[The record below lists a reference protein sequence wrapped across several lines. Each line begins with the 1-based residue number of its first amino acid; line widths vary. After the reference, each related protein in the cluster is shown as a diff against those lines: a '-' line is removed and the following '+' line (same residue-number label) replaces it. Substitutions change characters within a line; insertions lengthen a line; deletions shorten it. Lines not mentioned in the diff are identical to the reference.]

1 MQERATRTEGAVM
14 PTGWTTTDIPDQ
26 HGRMA
31 LVTGANTGIGFH
43 QALELARK
51 GAHVLLAA
59 RDPERGG
66 TARSA
71 ILQELPA
78 ANVEL
83 VRLDLA
89 DLESVRHL
97 ADQLL
102 DRDHGLD
109 PLINPAGGRAGRQ
122 RSGARGGG
130 RASPPPIQPV
140 RVGLAGLESVR
151 HLADQLLDRD
161 HGLGLLINNAGVMAV
176 PQ

>member
-31 LVTGANTGIGFH
+31 LVPGANTGIGFH
-43 QALELARK
+43 QALGLARE
-51 GAHVLLAA
+51 GAHPPRAP
-59 RDPERGG
+59 RDPERGR
-66 TARSA
+66 TARRA

-97 ADQLL
+97 AHPLPDRAPAL
-102 DRDHGLD
+102 DT
-109 PLINPAGGRAGRQ
+109 
-122 RSGARGGG
+122 
-130 RASPPPIQPV
+130 
-140 RVGLAGLESVR
+140 
-151 HLADQLLDRD
+151 
-161 HGLGLLINNAGVMAV
+161 
-176 PQ
+176 